1 MRHWRYIGEI
11 IDWNI
16 EKKKKIKAKKYT
28 LFFYI
33 LYWKLLCSLIFKNY
47 VMYKINIKLN

>member
-16 EKKKKIKAKKYT
+16 EKKKKKSK
-28 LFFYI
+28 LRNI
-33 LYWKLLCSLIFKNY
+33 LYFFIYYIENY
-47 VMYKINIKLN
+47 CVQ